1 LKYLYLAHLSREC
14 NKPELAQH
22 VMAEQLHH
30 IGATHVRLQLAAQDV
45 PCETLELCRAGC
57 ALSNFGALTSTNLI
71 REFSLPKIYGLHDA
85 YKTSLH

>member
-45 PCETLELCRAGC
+45 PCETLEL
-57 ALSNFGALTSTNLI
+57 
-71 REFSLPKIYGLHDA
+71 
-85 YKTSLH
+85 